1 MSSTEVVTGEM
12 QKLKDTIE
20 QLSQQ
25 LHESET
31 RFYNIITTVD
41 ALLVL
46 DKSCTIW
53 YANPAAEIL
62 LGRGTEDLAGEKF
75 DFPLIEGE
83 STEIEIPKAG
93 LASRTVDMSV
103 AQAKWEGANA
113 YIVLMRDITDRKR
126 AIRAEVELKAKKEQE
141 RIKARAAEEI
151 AQKNIELESVN
162 KDLAAAMENL
172 RASQDQ
178 LVQSEKLAALGRVV
192 AGVAHELNNP
202 IMGSM
207 NYVEYCLERMEED
220 SPFAKRLSKAK
231 RELERCAR
239 IVTSM
244 LTYCHNSSD
253 YQPVWNEESLN
264 LKEMVADVVDLL
276 ARDRPGLTEEVHI
289 VIPEDATINSIKSD
303 ELRQILINLITNAH
317 DAVSNREVR
326 RVVVHAVP
334 APEGINLTVADTGC
348 GMEEDVLNRMFD
360 PFFTTKT
367 VGRGSGLGMA
377 VSQNLIKKM
386 GGSIDVKS
394 KVDEGT
400 TISIFLPSGNA

>member
-1 MSSTEVVTGEM
+1 
-12 QKLKDTIE
+12 
-20 QLSQQ
+20 
-25 LHESET
+25 
-31 RFYNIITTVD
+31 
-41 ALLVL
+41 
-46 DKSCTIW
+46 
-53 YANPAAEIL
+53 
-62 LGRGTEDLAGEKF
+62 
-75 DFPLIEGE
+75 
-83 STEIEIPKAG
+83 
-93 LASRTVDMSV
+93 
-103 AQAKWEGANA
+103 
-113 YIVLMRDITDRKR
+113 
-126 AIRAEVELKAKKEQE
+126 
-141 RIKARAAEEI
+141 
-151 AQKNIELESVN
+151 
-162 KDLAAAMENL
+162 MENL